1 MTVLIPHPSCV
12 LFQCN
17 SYAQE
22 KDMCSDPKTKS
33 GFTLV
38 ELLVVIAIIA
48 MLVSLLLPAVQS
60 AREAARRS
68 QCQNNIRQLVLALLN
83 YETAQGTFPAGSLGT
98 FGVTAPYYS
107 THTQLMPY
115 FEENALV
122 DAMNLDESPWSTHNY
137 ALARTQPAVFLC
149 PSDSQQGQATD
160 MGFTNYHCNAGG
172 WIGISGKWDGVFGPP
187 EKVDSFPGLKPLRV
201 SKIVD
206 GLSKTAA
213 FAEVANGL
221 GEGYDASHKD
231 RRADC
236 FEWNSSA
243 LAGSTLEVLEKLKA
257 NNGNWQTATV
267 PWNGSW
273 RWRGYPWSEGTMW
286 RNWYNHAGPP
296 GATCWKTGSW
306 WTLISPPTSYHQ
318 GDGVNVAMCDGSVQ
332 VFSNDVDPLAWF
344 DMGTRNGSVALLAP

>member
-1 MTVLIPHPSCV
+1 MM
-12 LFQCN
+12 FR
-17 SYAQE
+17 
-22 KDMCSDPKTKS
+22 MPKKRVKQ

-48 MLVSLLLPAVQS
+48 MLVSLLLPAVQA

-68 QCQNNIRQLVLALLN
+68 QCQNNIRQLALALHN
-83 YETAQGTFPAGSLGT
+83 YESARSEFPGGSLGT

-115 FEENALV
+115 FEENALFGE
-122 DAMNLDESPWSTHNY
+122 MHLDESPWSDHNY
-137 ALARTQPAVFLC
+137 ALARTQPSVLLC
-149 PSDSQQGQATD
+149 PSDSQQGANTD

-172 WIGISGKWDGVFGPP
+172 WVGLTKKWDGVFGPP
-187 EKVDSFPGLKPLRV
+187 EPVESYAGLRPLKVG
-201 SKIVD
+201 KITD

-221 GEGYDASHKD
+221 GEGYAASHKD

-236 FEWNSSA
+236 FEWNGGTLNRSSTIDVIEA
-243 LAGSTLEVLEKLKA
+243 VQA
-257 NNGNWQTATV
+257 NNSNWEGAAV
-267 PWNGSW
+267 PWSGSW

-286 RNWYNHAGPP
+286 RSWYNHLAPP

-306 WTLISPPTSYHQ
+306 WELISPPTSYHQ
-318 GDGVNVAMCDGSVQ
+318 GDIVNVAMCDGSIQ
-332 VFSNDVDPLAWF
+332 TFGPDTDPIAWF
-344 DMGTRNGSVALLAP
+344 DMGTRNGSIALSARR

>member
-1 MTVLIPHPSCV
+1 MSTNTRQRC
-12 LFQCN
+12 
-17 SYAQE
+17 
-22 KDMCSDPKTKS
+22 

-48 MLVSLLLPAVQS
+48 MLVSLLLPAVQA

-83 YETAQGTFPAGSLGT
+83 YESAQSTFPAGSLGT

-107 THTQLMPY
+107 PHTQLMPY
-115 FEENALV
+115 YEEGALM
-122 DAMNLDESPWSTHNY
+122 DQMRLEESPWSPHNY
-137 ALARTQPAVFLC
+137 ALARTQPSVFLC
-149 PSDSQQGQATD
+149 PSDPQQGLATD

-172 WIGISGKWDGVFGPP
+172 WVQLTGKWDGVFGPP
-187 EKVDSFPGLKPLRV
+187 QKVESFSGLRPLSV
-201 SKIVD
+201 GKIPD

-221 GEGYDASHKD
+221 GEGYAASHKD

-236 FEWNSSA
+236 FDWNGGSLSGSPVEIIQTLQGGDWASA
-243 LAGSTLEVLEKLKA
+243 S
-257 NNGNWQTATV
+257 V
-267 PWNGSW
+267 PWNGTW

-286 RNWYNHAGPP
+286 RNWYNHISPP

-306 WTLISPPTSYHQ
+306 WALVSPPTSYHS
-318 GDGVNVAMCDGSVQ
+318 GDVVNVAMCDGSVQ
-332 VFSNDVDPLAWF
+332 TFGNDTDPIAWY
-344 DMGTRNGSVALLAP
+344 DMGTRDGTIALGVVR